1 MVLATSALMAKPI
14 FDARRP
20 RTKVHW
26 SGLLIAAGLT
36 LALTAIAAV
45 IASLVQQPAAVLLLT
60 LVTFF
65 AVGYITPRFRNE
77 PNPLEPAL
85 GAALTMLVLSAV
97 QLLAGPPAVE
107 GATTAQILISV
118 LFTVLL
124 AFSLAWLGAR
134 LSIRNRRETMP
145 LSRPSSFRREH
156 YRGPPPSHPAPHS
169 S

>member
-1 MVLATSALMAKPI
+1 MAKPT
-14 FDARRP
+14 FDTRRP
-20 RTKVHW
+20 RSKLHW

-45 IASLVQQPAAVLLLT
+45 IASLIQQPAAVLLLT
-60 LVTFF
+60 LATFF
-65 AVGYITPRFRNE
+65 GVGYITPRFRSE

-85 GAALTMLVLSAV
+85 GAALTMLVLSTV

-107 GATTAQILISV
+107 GATTVQIVISV
-118 LFTVLL
+118 AFTVLL

-134 LSIRNRRETMP
+134 LSIRNRRELAPM
-145 LSRPSSFRREH
+145 SRPSSFRREH
-156 YRGPPPSHPAPHS
+156 YRGPPPSRPSPHS